1 MTALAK
7 LLGFIVR
14 LFPLS
19 LVQRAGVIFG
29 LFLFYI
35 IPVRKKVALYNLN
48 LAFPDKD
55 NVWKK
60 NVLKDCYINLG
71 INIFELFYLPKI
83 NKKMSDEL
91 IKVNNVEIFE
101 EGLKKD
107 KGIILMSAHFS
118 NWEMF
123 AYAFPYFGLQN
134 LNIVAKTQASE
145 GLNKYIMELR
155 QSSGNSIINLGLG
168 IKEAFTK
175 IKEGEIV
182 SFLID
187 QSAHSQYAE
196 YIKLFGISVP
206 AFPGAVKIALRTG
219 CELIFAYGIRKNFKY
234 EIFVEKINTT
244 AYDNKKDSDVNAL
257 VQLVNKKL
265 EDVIRKYPG
274 QWLWF
279 HKRIKDARFDEVNN
293 D

>member
-1 MTALAK
+1 MKVLIN
-7 LLGFIVR
+7 LFGFFVR

-19 LVQRAGVIFG
+19 IVQRFGLTFG
-29 LFLFYI
+29 LFLFYVFPI
-35 IPVRKKVALYNLN
+35 RKKVALYNLN
-48 LAFPDKD
+48 LCFPEKD
-55 NVWKK
+55 IEWKK
-60 NVLKDCYINLG
+60 SILKECYINLG

-83 NKKMSDEL
+83 DKRMTDE
-91 IKVNNVEIFE
+91 IVKVNNVEIFE
-101 EGLKKD
+101 EGLN
-107 KGIILMSAHFS
+107 KGKGLILMSAHFS
-118 NWEMF
+118 NWELF
-123 AYAFPYFGLQN
+123 AYAFPYFAHHN
-134 LNIVAKTQASE
+134 LNIVAKEQASSGANE
-145 GLNKYIMELR
+145 YIMNLR
-155 QSSGNSIINLGLG
+155 KASGNSIINLGLG

-187 QSAHSQYAE
+187 QAAHSQYAE

-219 CELIFAYGIRKNFKY
+219 CELVFAYGIRKNFKY
-234 EIFVEKINTT
+234 EIFVERINTT
-244 AYDNKKDSDVNAL
+244 AYDDKRESDVNAL

-279 HKRIKDARFDEVNN
+279 HKRFKDARFD
-293 D
+293 

>member
-7 LLGFIVR
+7 LAGFLVR

-35 IPVRKKVALYNLN
+35 IPVRKKVALYNLG
-48 LAFPDKD
+48 LAFPEK
-55 NVWKK
+55 NTEWKK
-60 NVLKDCYINLG
+60 SILRECYINLG
-71 INIFELFYLPKI
+71 INILELFYLPKI
-83 NKKMSDEL
+83 NKELTDE
-91 IKVNNVEIFE
+91 IVKVNNVELFE
-101 EGLKKD
+101 EGLN
-107 KGIILMSAHFS
+107 KGKGLILMSAHFS
-118 NWEMF
+118 NWELF
-123 AYAFPYFGLQN
+123 AYAFPYFAYHK

-168 IKEAFTK
+168 IKQAFTK

-196 YIKLFGISVP
+196 YVKLFGIDVP
-206 AFPGAVKIALRTG
+206 AFPGAVKIALRTD

-234 EIFVEKINTT
+234 EIFVERINTT
-244 AYDNKKDSDVNAL
+244 AYGDESKADAHSL
-257 VQLVNKKL
+257 VQLVNKRL
-265 EDVIRKYPG
+265 EEVIRKYPG

-279 HKRIKDARFDEVNN
+279 HKRFKDARFDS
-293 D
+293 

>member
-1 MTALAK
+1 MTAIAK
-7 LLGFIVR
+7 LLGFFIR

-19 LVQRAGVIFG
+19 VVQRAGVIFG

-35 IPVRKKVALYNLN
+35 IPVRKKVALKNLS
-48 LAFPDKD
+48 LAFPEKD
-55 NVWKK
+55 ELWKRS
-60 NVLKDCYINLG
+60 VLKECYINLG
-71 INIFELFYLPKI
+71 INIFELFYLPKVDK
-83 NKKMSDEL
+83 NLSDEI
-91 IKVNNVEIFE
+91 IKTHNVETFE
-101 EGLKKD
+101 EGLNKC
-107 KGIILMSAHFS
+107 KGLILMSAHFS

-123 AYAFPYFGLQN
+123 AYAFPYFAHHN
-134 LNIVAKTQASE
+134 INIVAKTQASE

-219 CELIFAYGIRKNFKY
+219 CELVFAYGIRKNFKY
-234 EIFVEKINTT
+234 EIFIEKINTT
-244 AYDNKKDSDVNAL
+244 AYDSKKDCDVNAL

-265 EDVIRKYPG
+265 EDVIRKHPG

-279 HKRIKDARFDEVNN
+279 HKRFKDARFD
-293 D
+293 

>member
-7 LLGFIVR
+7 LLGFFVR
-14 LFPLS
+14 LFPLIV
-19 LVQRAGVIFG
+19 VQRAGVIFG
-29 LFLFYI
+29 LFLFYV
-35 IPVRKKVALYNLN
+35 IPVRKKVALNNLS
-48 LAFPDKD
+48 LAFPEK
-55 NVWKK
+55 NNEWKRK
-60 NVLKDCYINLG
+60 ILKECYENLG
-71 INIFELFYLPKI
+71 INIFELFYLPKVDKI
-83 NKKMSDEL
+83 LSDKI

-101 EGLKKD
+101 EGLNKN
-107 KGIILMSAHFS
+107 KGLILMSAHFS

-123 AYAFPYFGLQN
+123 AYAFPYFAYHN
-134 LNIVAKTQASE
+134 INIVAKTQASE
-145 GLNKYIMELR
+145 GLNKYIMDLR

-219 CELIFAYGIRKNFKY
+219 CELVFAYGIRKNFKY
-234 EIFVEKINTT
+234 EIFIEKINTT
-244 AYDNKKDSDVNAL
+244 AYDNKREADVNAL

-265 EDVIRKYPG
+265 EEVIRKYPG

-279 HKRIKDARFDEVNN
+279 HKRFKDARFDT
-293 D
+293 